1 MFVFDTSKDDFETVM
16 RGYHALAMKFLWEK
30 GERGVTTGETWVHVN
45 KILMEKKESISRAS
59 IIQFLSKIEEK
70 GLATFIEKPGKGGY
84 HRVYF
89 PAYDEESFRRSIA
102 DKVISKLL
110 EIWPEE
116 TRAILVEKL
125 S

>member
-1 MFVFDTSKDDFETVM
+1 MFVFDTSKDDLETVM
-16 RGYHALAMKFLWEK
+16 RGYQVLAMKFLWEK
-30 GERGVTTGETWVHVN
+30 GGKGSTTGKVWVHVN

-70 GLATFIEKPGKGGY
+70 GLVTFTEKPGKGGY

-89 PAYDEESFRRSIA
+89 PAYDEESFKRSIA